1 MGKFCMQCGSPMQEG
16 HKFCL
21 NCGAPA
27 APAAPVQAPVQPPV
41 AAPVQAPQPIVE
53 AAAPVV

>member
-1 MGKFCMQCGSPMQEG
+1 MGKFCMKCGNPLQEG

-27 APAAPVQAPVQPPV
+27 AQENAKTRIVFQDTSMPLSQP
-41 AAPVQAPQPIVE
+41 
-53 AAAPVV
+53 